1 MKQQVKKEKSNVFAR
16 IATLLVPI
24 VVILLIG
31 SVVAYFMLRDNPRTG
46 MLAVAMPLIATI
58 LAVVGIILAVISTK
72 IDSSISH

>member
-1 MKQQVKKEKSNVFAR
+1 
-16 IATLLVPI
+16 
-24 VVILLIG
+24 
-31 SVVAYFMLRDNPRTG
+31 

>member
-1 MKQQVKKEKSNVFAR
+1 VKKEKSNVFAR